1 MPAFLTSQ
9 NLPNYASDPSSPAD
23 GDAYFNTTT
32 NSVRIYVNSTA
43 LSASR
48 WVDLAGYQVETF
60 TAGSYTWT
68 RPSNV
73 THLKFVYAIG
83 AGGGG
88 QNGELKAARGAITTA
103 NGASGGGYGAVVR
116 IDNLYVGQ
124 NSTISVSVATGQIGA
139 TAKTFSKSSGSTT
152 TSAQGYSASTA
163 SYSATTFGSYVS
175 AGSGND
181 YQGGVAIG
189 PYYGAVLYNGDL
201 GGGDG
206 GTIDYSPADAGRST
220 FSGTA
225 FTRAAASTTQGG
237 FSPTA
242 GNASIIS
249 GSSTGILTAV
259 ASTVSSSGSGLPPA
273 SGGASGVSTASYQ
286 FTAPTAGDGGGGGS
300 GGGGSAG
307 AGAGM
312 SIDSTGAT
320 SGVSVSI
327 TSGKGANGNIGCG
340 GGASG
345 SAVLSAATAQYD
357 GLTISMTVPA
367 GGNGGDGR
375 IYIAYVA

>member
-48 WVDLAGYQVETF
+48 WIDLAGYQVETF

-88 QNGELKAARGAITTA
+88 QNGELQTNFGSSVVVSA
-103 NGASGGGYGAVVR
+103 NGASGGGAGAVVR
-116 IDNLYVGQ
+116 VDNLYIGQ
-124 NSTISVSVATGQIGA
+124 NSTISVSVATGQTGA
-139 TAKTFSKSSGSTT
+139 TAKTFSKSPGSTT
-152 TSAQGYSASTA
+152 ISTQGYSASTA
-163 SYSATTFGSYVS
+163 PYSATTFGSYVS

-181 YQGGVAIG
+181 YEGGTAVTPYVGAGKKDGAIG
-189 PYYGAVLYNGDL
+189 
-201 GGGDG
+201 GGYG
-206 GTIDYSPADAGRST
+206 GTIDYIPGDPGYTNIGGNRD
-220 FSGTA
+220 
-225 FTRAAASTTQGG
+225 AASLAQSG
-237 FSPTA
+237 FNQTA
-242 GNASIIS
+242 PIVSIVS
-249 GSSTGILTAV
+249 GSSTGITLSS
-259 ASTVSSSGSGLPPA
+259 ASTAPASASGIPAGSG
-273 SGGASGVSTASYQ
+273 GGSSQSAAGVS
-286 FTAPTAGDGGGGGS
+286 AGVACYEGGQGGS
-300 GGGGSAG
+300 GGGGTGGSGGGIAIG
-307 AGAGM
+307 A
-312 SIDSTGAT
+312 TGAT
-320 SGVSVSI
+320 SGVSLNI
-327 TSGKGANGNIGCG
+327 TAGKGSDGNIGCG

-345 SAVLSAATAQYD
+345 SACLAAPTAQYT

>member
-1 MPAFLTSQ
+1 MPAFLASQ

-23 GDAYFNTTT
+23 GDAYFNTST

-88 QNGELKAARGAITTA
+88 QNGELKTQRGTGSIAA
-103 NGASGGGYGAVVR
+103 NGASGGGSGATVR
-116 IDNLYVGQ
+116 VDNLYVGQ
-124 NSTISVSVATGQIGA
+124 NSTISVFVATGGSGA
-139 TAKTFSKSSGSTT
+139 IAKTFTKAAGSTT
-152 TSAQGYSASTA
+152 VSTQGYGQASL
-163 SYSATTFGSYVS
+163 YGSATTFGSYVS
-175 AGSGND
+175 AGSGYD
-181 YQGGVAIG
+181 YQGGVAISL
-189 PYYGAVLYNGDL
+189 YYGAILKDGIT
-201 GGGDG
+201 GGGLG
-206 GTIDYSPADAGRST
+206 GTIDYTPGDNGAGYGWSRD
-220 FSGTA
+220 
-225 FTRAAASTTQGG
+225 AASLALSG
-237 FSPTA
+237 FSST
-242 GNASIIS
+242 GASSTVVS
-249 GSSTGILTAV
+249 GSSTGIRAL
-259 ASTVSSSGSGLPPA
+259 ASSTLGYSESGIPPA
-273 SGGASGVSTASYQ
+273 AGSATGVSVAASDGTTA
-286 FTAPTAGDGGGGGS
+286 FWGPGEPGVGGLGGGGTA
-300 GGGGSAG
+300 GGGTVLD
-307 AGAGM
+307 
-312 SIDSTGAT
+312 IDGTGAT
-320 SGVSVSI
+320 SGVSVSLI
-327 TSGKGANGNIGCG
+327 AGAGSNGNIGCG

-345 SAVLSAATAQYD
+345 SAALSAAVAQYD